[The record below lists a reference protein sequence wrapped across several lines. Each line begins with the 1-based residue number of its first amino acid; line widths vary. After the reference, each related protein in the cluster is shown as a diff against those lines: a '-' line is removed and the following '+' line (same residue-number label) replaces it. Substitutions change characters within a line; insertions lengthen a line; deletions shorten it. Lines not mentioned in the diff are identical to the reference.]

1 MSARPAEGDVY
12 EAFRAAGEI
21 ARRVRSEVVGR
32 IREGTSALELATWVE
47 ERIRELGGG
56 LAFPCNIGIDEVAA
70 HSTPYPDSDYVLRKG
85 TLVKVDLGVEI
96 EGLVADTA
104 VTVALP
110 GADEGLVIAAQRA
123 LEEALRVVRAGVR
136 VRAIGEAISRA
147 IGSMGYRPISNLSG
161 HQIERYNLHA
171 GVSIPNVPTGE
182 EKLEAGKVYAVE
194 PFVTTRSGA
203 GVVRHLDR
211 VEIFRVSDDS
221 VLRARRL
228 GERHEAVVRR
238 ILEATRGLP
247 YALRWF
253 PDVDAELHNLLYR
266 RGIVKGYPVLVEAN
280 GEPVAQAEHTVIVWE
295 DGCEVLT

>member
-1 MSARPAEGDVY
+1 
-12 EAFRAAGEI
+12 
-21 ARRVRSEVVGR
+21 
-32 IREGTSALELATWVE
+32 
-47 ERIRELGGG
+47 
-56 LAFPCNIGIDEVAA
+56 
-70 HSTPYPDSDYVLRKG
+70 
-85 TLVKVDLGVEI
+85 
-96 EGLVADTA
+96 
-104 VTVALP
+104 
-110 GADEGLVIAAQRA
+110 
-123 LEEALRVVRAGVR
+123 VR
-136 VRAIGEAISRA
+136 VRAIGEAISRT

-171 GVSIPNVPTGE
+171 GVSIPNVPAGD

-194 PFVTTRSGA
+194 PFVTTMSGA
-203 GVVRHLDR
+203 GVVRYLDR

-221 VLRARRL
+221 VPRARRL

-253 PDVDAELHNLLYR
+253 PDVDAELHNVLYR
-266 RGIVKGYPVLVEAN
+266 RGIVKGYPVLVEAK

>member
-1 MSARPAEGDVY
+1 MSARPTEGDVY

-32 IREGTSALELATWVE
+32 VRDGTSALELATWVE
-47 ERIRELGGG
+47 KRIRELGGG
-56 LAFPCNIGIDEVAA
+56 VAFPCNIGLDEVAA

-96 EGLVADTA
+96 EGHVADTA
-104 VTVALP
+104 ITVALP
-110 GADEGLVIAAQRA
+110 GADEGLVVAAQRA

-136 VRAIGEAISRA
+136 VRAIGEAISRT

-171 GVSIPNVPTGE
+171 GVSIPNVPAGD
-182 EKLEAGKVYAVE
+182 EKLEAGKVYAIE
-194 PFVTTRSGA
+194 PFVTTMSGA

-221 VLRARRL
+221 VPRARRL

-253 PDVDAELHNLLYR
+253 PDVDAELHNVLYR
-266 RGIVKGYPVLVEAN
+266 RGIVKGYPVLVEAK

>member
-1 MSARPAEGDVY
+1 MSARSTEGDVY
-12 EAFRAAGEI
+12 ESFRAAGEI

-32 IREGTSALELATWVE
+32 VRDGTSALELAIWVE

-56 LAFPCNIGIDEVAA
+56 VAFPCNIGLDEVAA

-96 EGLVADTA
+96 EGHVADTA
-104 VTVALP
+104 ITVALP
-110 GADEGLVIAAQRA
+110 GADEGLVVAAQRA

-136 VRAIGEAISRA
+136 VRAIGEAISRT

-171 GVSIPNVPTGE
+171 GVSIPNVPAGD

-194 PFVTTRSGA
+194 PFVTTMFGA

-221 VLRARRL
+221 VPRARRL

-238 ILEATRGLP
+238 ILEAMRGLP

-253 PDVDAELHNLLYR
+253 PDVDAELHNVLYR
-266 RGIVKGYPVLVEAN
+266 RGIVKGYPVLVEAK

>member
-21 ARRVRSEVVGR
+21 ARRVRSEVVDR

-136 VRAIGEAISRA
+136 VRAIGEAVSRA

-171 GVSIPNVPTGE
+171 GVSIPNVPTGD